1 MLAAYNLN
9 APKQAV
15 NLRINGDLLNQAKAF
30 NINLSETLE
39 RALVDVVKQNQ
50 RTQWLEENRNAII
63 AYNEHVESNGAF
75 SDNLRHF

>member
-1 MLAAYNLN
+1 MLAAYNVN

-30 NINLSETLE
+30 NINLSQTLE

-63 AYNEHVESNGAF
+63 AYNEHVECNGAF

>member
-1 MLAAYNLN
+1 MIAAYNLK

-30 NINLSETLE
+30 NINLSETLKQ
-39 RALVDVVKQNQ
+39 ALVDVVKQNQ